1 MAGRALAWHAAVMST
16 RAAHVAHAAVAV
28 VSAASRSPLVRG
40 ASAGSVHGL
49 TVWHAFD
56 VIVGAGESGMGLQ
69 ADNIVRQR
77 SVSPGAKRGVFIGQ
91 SPVFKSNGIELRRD
105 RGLRAVEPRLL
116 SGAIGGV
123 LLQALDRGVTR
134 GERLLR
140 VGELLS
146 GCRQI
151 GVQRAHVQHGGD
163 ADGKRD
169 QARGELHGELAHAAA
184 ASSSGSALAAAGRCC
199 DAYRSYAR
207 ASFTS
212 YRFAA

>member
-1 MAGRALAWHAAVMST
+1 MST
-16 RAAHVAHAAVAV
+16 LAAHVAHAAVTV

-40 ASAGSVHGL
+40 ASAGSVHGF

-69 ADNIVRQR
+69 ADNIVRQK

-105 RGLRAVEPRLL
+105 RGLRAVEPGLL
-116 SGAIGGV
+116 SGTVGGV
-123 LLQALDRGVTR
+123 LLQAFDRAVAS

-140 VGELLS
+140 AGELLPGS
-146 GCRQI
+146 REV
-151 GVQRAHVQHGGD
+151 GVQRAHVQRGGD
-163 ADGKRD
+163 AGGERD
-169 QARGELHGELAHAAA
+169 QAGCELHGEFAHAVAA
-184 ASSSGSALAAAGRCC
+184 WLSSGSAEAVVNGCC

-207 ASFTS
+207 ASLTS